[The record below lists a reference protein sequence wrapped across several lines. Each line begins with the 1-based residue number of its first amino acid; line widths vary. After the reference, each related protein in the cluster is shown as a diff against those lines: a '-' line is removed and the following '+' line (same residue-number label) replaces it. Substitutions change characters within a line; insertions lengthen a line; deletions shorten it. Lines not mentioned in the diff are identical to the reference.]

1 MSLYTWIFTY
11 ILRVVYYHD
20 DYVCAES
27 AIHQPQQTSKE
38 SKQWE
43 IETRH
48 GFGTLVLNYLSL
60 YKIIKINNITNFQGK
75 QTRRNR
81 NESWIPHSCFE
92 LPFCINLLELIA
104 LDTLVLNYLFLYKI
118 VKINNITDSQG
129 KQTMRNRNSAWIPH
143 SCFEFELPV

>member
-1 MSLYTWIFTY
+1 MWLSLYTWIFTY
-11 ILRVVYYHD
+11 ILRVIYYHD

-48 GFGTLVLNYLSL
+48 EFRTLVLNYLSL

-81 NESWIPHSCFE
+81 NEAWIPHSCFE
-92 LPFCINLLELIA
+92 LPFCINLLELIT
-104 LDTLVLNYLFLYKI
+104 LQTPKESKQWETETPHEFHTLVLNYLYKFI
-118 VKINNITDSQG
+118 RITNIRHDQY
-129 KQTMRNRNSAWIPH
+129 N
-143 SCFEFELPV
+143 